1 MKKRTILWITT
12 CLISILAVILVSACS
27 TVTKTTQT
35 STSTMTSANT
45 TTTTTPTTPTST
57 TTTTTTVS
65 GNTTG
70 TVENQPVA
78 SGAANQYN
86 FNLTITSTTAAG
98 ITTGQQ
104 LLVAASTID
113 FPNLLTVGATLTGNL
128 DNSPGWWVLKA
139 AGTRATTATPRAITS
154 TTTQLSIDSPL
165 TAQQV
170 HALLQSDPSVVIIDA
185 RAIDEY
191 TGVVAAGAS
200 VGHILGAYSVPDD
213 GNAAMQLYRFPDK
226 TLPYICYCD
235 TAACAHAGNV
245 ATIMIL
251 AGYTNVTYM
260 SGGIAVWTA
269 QGYSLVT
276 GG

>member
-1 MKKRTILWITT
+1 MKKMTILWITT

-45 TTTTTPTTPTST
+45 TPTTTA
-57 TTTTTTVS
+57 TTTVTTAPAATITTTAS

-70 TVENQPVA
+70 TVENEPVA

-104 LLVAASTID
+104 LLVAASKTD
-113 FPNLLTVGATLTGNL
+113 FPNLLTVGTILTGNL
-128 DNSPGWWVLKA
+128 DNSLGWWVLKA
-139 AGTRATTATPRAITS
+139 VGTPAN
-154 TTTQLSIDSPL
+154 TTQLLLDSPL

-170 HALLQSDPSVVIIDA
+170 HTLLQSNPSVVMIDT
-185 RAIDEY
+185 RATEEY
-191 TGVVAAGAS
+191 TGAVAAGAS
-200 VGHILGAYSVPDD
+200 VGHIHGAYSIPDD
-213 GNAAMQLYRFPDK
+213 GNAAGQLYRFPDK

-235 TAACAHAGNV
+235 TAACAHAGNI

-260 SGGIAVWTA
+260 SDGIAGWTA